1 MNYVKRLIMA
11 NKELAGISSQLEL
24 FACKLED
31 AAKNGRIIF
40 SCGNGGSASD
50 SDHISGELLK
60 SFIIKRRL
68 KKNIVDDFVKYYGED
83 GIKISDKLEEGI
95 KSISIGSFQAFL
107 SAYSNDVDWEMA
119 YAQFLYVM
127 GSKGDVII
135 GISCSGNAKNVLN
148 AFKVAKVKGIYSILL
163 TGENEGICVNYC
175 DLCIKVPERDTYR
188 IQEYH
193 SMIYHAV
200 CAEVE
205 RRIFSE

>member
-1 MNYVKRLIMA
+1 MT
-11 NKELAGISSQLEL
+11 
-24 FACKLED
+24 
-31 AAKNGRIIF
+31 
-40 SCGNGGSASD
+40 
-50 SDHISGELLK
+50 
-60 SFIIKRRL
+60 
-68 KKNIVDDFVKYYGED
+68 NIVWDETGKRIYEIGIDRGVLYLMGVIGVPWNGLVSLEETSKKSTNSVYVD